1 MSTDQR
7 PDPDQLLASL
17 SHKEAV
23 SQRGKLRIYFGASAG
38 VGKTFS
44 MLVAARK
51 ARAEG
56 IDVLVGVVETHRRA
70 ETIAQLEGLPVLPLR
85 EISYRGNVLKEFDI
99 DAALLKRPHLLLMDE
114 LAHSNVEGCRHP
126 KRWQDVE
133 ELLAAGINVWTTLN
147 VQHLESL
154 NDIVGGITG
163 VRVHE
168 TLPDS
173 VLDEADEV
181 VLVDV
186 PADELLA
193 RLASGKVY
201 LPQQA
206 EQAAKNFFRKG
217 NLMALREIALRR
229 TAERI
234 QDDVQNY
241 RIEQS
246 IDQVW
251 RTDAALLTCIGSQPG
266 AEHVVRSAARLAG
279 QLNAQWHA
287 MYVETPA
294 LQVLPSSERE
304 RILAT
309 LKLAEELGANTSV
322 ITGQDTALAVVEY
335 AQQHNFSKIVLGQS
349 KGSSADGLLAK
360 MTQKAPWRR
369 QLGERISKLAPTLD
383 LITVGQP
390 EITSG
395 SAQGRIYA
403 KAIEQEFESSS
414 HLWPHIRSYL
424 IAALACAAT
433 ALLATPLLPY
443 LDLANIVMLFLLTV
457 VLVAVR
463 YGRAPAALAAVL
475 SVALFDFFFVTPR
488 FSFAVSDAQ
497 YLLTFTV
504 MLTVAMLIG
513 QMTAG
518 LRFAARIA
526 AHREDRART
535 LFEFSRDL
543 SSALQTE
550 QVVEISIRVLSSA
563 FRSEVLLILPNSA
576 EQLVKPS
583 ATYGVD
589 MSIAQWSFNNGQASG
604 LATDTL
610 PSDPWRY
617 MPLHAPMRIRGVLAI
632 KPSHRRWLLIPE
644 QQRQLDTFA
653 SVIAIALER
662 VHYVHVA
669 QHAVVQMESERLRNS
684 LLAALSHD
692 LRTPLTALVGLADTL
707 LMAKPRLDLEHHEL
721 ATAIRDESLRMNTL
735 VNNLLDMARLQSGQ
749 LKLRREWQ
757 PVEEVIGS
765 AIAACKSI
773 LKQRPVQVQ
782 LAKNLPLVEFDAV
795 LIERVLANLI
805 ENAVKYDPSNTPIQ
819 ISADTQEQQ
828 LCVTVSDHGPGIPLG
843 KEHLI
848 FEKFTRGA
856 TESASSGVG
865 LGLSICHAIVQA
877 HSGNIQARNLA
888 AGGAAFTFT
897 LPLGRPPLI
906 EPLQEAS

>member
-17 SHKEAV
+17 SQKEGA

-38 VGKTFS
+38 VGKTFA
-44 MLVAARK
+44 MLSAARK
-51 ARAEG
+51 ALAEG
-56 IDVLVGVVETHRRA
+56 IDVVVGVVETHGRA
-70 ETIAQLEGLPVLPLR
+70 ETMLQLEGLPVLPLR
-85 EISYRGNVLKEFDI
+85 DISYRGNVLKEFDI
-99 DAALLKRPHLLLMDE
+99 DAALRRRPNLLLVDE

-133 ELLAAGINVWTTLN
+133 ELLSAGINVWTTLN

-163 VRVHE
+163 IRVYE

-181 VLVDV
+181 ILVDV

-193 RLASGKVY
+193 RLTSGKVY

-206 EQAAKNFFRKG
+206 ERAAKNFFRKG

-234 QDDVQNY
+234 KDDVKNY
-241 RIEQS
+241 RVEKS
-246 IDQVW
+246 ITQVW
-251 RTDAALLTCIGSQPG
+251 KTDAALLVCVGPEPG
-266 AEHVVRSAARLAG
+266 AEHVVRSAARLAS

-287 MYVETPA
+287 VYVETPS
-294 LQVLPSSERE
+294 LQVLPSNKRE
-304 RILAT
+304 QILAT
-309 LKLAEELGANTSV
+309 LKLAEELGATTSV
-322 ITGQDTALAVVEY
+322 ITGQDTALAIFEY
-335 AQQHNFSKIVLGQS
+335 AQQHNFSKIVVGQERHS
-349 KGSSADGLLAK
+349 ERNGILAK
-360 MTQKAPWRR
+360 LTQQMPWRKR
-369 QLGERISKLAPTLD
+369 LAERISKLSPSFD

-390 EITSG
+390 QALSNSTKKRFYWGGI
-395 SAQGRIYA
+395 AQ
-403 KAIEQEFESSS
+403 ESESPSS
-414 HLWPHIRSYL
+414 VWQSSRNYL
-424 IAALACAAT
+424 MAAFACTAT

-443 LDLANIVMLFLLTV
+443 LDSANIVMLFLLTV

-463 YGRAPAALAAVL
+463 YGRASAALAAVL
-475 SVALFDFFFVTPR
+475 SVALFDFFFVAPR
-488 FSFAVSDAQ
+488 FSFAVSDVQ
-497 YLLTFTV
+497 YLLTFGV

-513 QMTAG
+513 QMTAN

-526 AHREDRART
+526 AHREARALT

-543 SSALQTE
+543 SSALHTE
-550 QVVEISIRVLSSA
+550 QVVDISIKVLSRS
-563 FRSEVLLILPNSA
+563 FRSDVLLILPNLA
-576 EQLVKPS
+576 EELVKPS

-589 MSIAQWSFNNGQASG
+589 MSIAQWSFNNGQSSG

-610 PSDPWRY
+610 PSDPWHY
-617 MPLHAPMRIRGVLAI
+617 MPLRAPMRIRGVLAI
-632 KPSHRRWLLIPE
+632 KPTDRRWLLIPE
-644 QQRQLDTFA
+644 QQRQLNTFA
-653 SVIAIALER
+653 SLIAIALER
-662 VHYVHVA
+662 LHYVHVA
-669 QHAVVQMESERLRNS
+669 QQALVYMEGERLRNS
-684 LLAALSHD
+684 LLSLLSHD

-707 LMAKPRLDLEHHEL
+707 LMAKPSLDVEHHEL
-721 ATAIRDESLRMNTL
+721 ASAIREESLRMNTL

-782 LAKNLPLVEFDAV
+782 LSKNLPLVEFDAV

-819 ISADTQEQQ
+819 ISADTQGQR

-843 KEHLI
+843 KEDLI
-848 FEKFTRGA
+848 FEKFERGMS
-856 TESASSGVG
+856 ESVHSGVG
-865 LGLSICHAIVQA
+865 LGLSICKAIVQA
-877 HSGNIQARNLA
+877 HGGNIRSHNLA
-888 AGGAAFTFT
+888 EGGAAFTFT
-897 LPLGRPPLI
+897 LPLGFPPSI
-906 EPLQEAS
+906 EAGQDGS